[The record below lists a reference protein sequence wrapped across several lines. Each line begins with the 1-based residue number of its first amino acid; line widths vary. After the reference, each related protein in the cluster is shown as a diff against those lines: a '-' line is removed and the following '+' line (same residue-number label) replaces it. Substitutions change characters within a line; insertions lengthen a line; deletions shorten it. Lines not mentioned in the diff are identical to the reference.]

1 MKLLSEPWLSDGS
14 TIISSS
20 YWGST
25 EAIISV
31 DVLRYLILNLFS
43 LHEFFFIYSVV

>member
-1 MKLLSEPWLSDGS
+1 MCPDDGCFPGIYCMKLLSEPWLSDGS
-14 TIISSS
+14 TIVLSS

-31 DVLRYLILNLFS
+31 DVLR
-43 LHEFFFIYSVV
+43 